1 MRFLHLSDLH
11 IGKKIHEFPLFED
24 QRFVLLQALDLVKK
38 ENLDAI
44 VVAGDVYDSSA
55 PSAEAMEFYDWFLS
69 EAYKLGKPILIISG
83 NHDSAERLSVASS
96 ILSSAGVHIATKVED
111 CLNPVEIG
119 GVNFYLLPFFRIS
132 HVNQWLGSSADS
144 YESALEAIL
153 EKLDIDESK
162 PNVLLT
168 HQAYVPS
175 SGKVSSSGS
184 EAAVDIDSEGYIGGS
199 EVIDIATLF
208 KFDYCALGHIHKSQ
222 NIATNARYPGALLRY
237 HVDEAGTERSFT
249 IVSINE
255 KKATIETRP
264 ISFMRDL
271 VILEGTIEDLATR
284 EGNDTNFVYCRL
296 LEEDYVDNP
305 MGRLRAKYPYCIGL
319 EYPKIKRQVGSA
331 LAYEDV
337 DEVKKEDLFAAF
349 FRQYGG
355 AELDEEQMAL
365 VRKLLEE
372 CEG

>member
-44 VVAGDVYDSSA
+44 IVAGDVYDSSA

-69 EAYKLGKPILIISG
+69 EAYKLGKPILMISG

-111 CLNPVEIG
+111 CLSPIEIR
-119 GVNFYLLPFFRIS
+119 GVNFFLLPFFRIS
-132 HVNQWLGSSADS
+132 HVNQWLDANADS
-144 YESALEAIL
+144 YESALKAIL
-153 EKLDIDESK
+153 EKLNIDESK
-162 PNVLLT
+162 PNVILT
-168 HQAYVPS
+168 HQAYVPA

-184 EAAVDIDSEGYIGGS
+184 EASVDIDGEGYIGGS
-199 EVIDIATLF
+199 EVIDVSLLS

-222 NIATNARYPGALLRY
+222 NIASNARYPGALLRY
-237 HVDEAGTERSFT
+237 HVDEAGAERSFT
-249 IVSINE
+249 IVSIEE
-255 KKATIETRP
+255 KKASIETRP

-271 VILEGTIEDLATR
+271 VILEGTIGDLVGR
-284 EGNDTNFVYCRL
+284 DGNENDFVYCRL

-319 EYPKIKRQVGSA
+319 EYPKIKRQASSV

-337 DEVKKEDLFAAF
+337 DDIKKEDLFAAF

-365 VRKLLEE
+365 VKRVLEE